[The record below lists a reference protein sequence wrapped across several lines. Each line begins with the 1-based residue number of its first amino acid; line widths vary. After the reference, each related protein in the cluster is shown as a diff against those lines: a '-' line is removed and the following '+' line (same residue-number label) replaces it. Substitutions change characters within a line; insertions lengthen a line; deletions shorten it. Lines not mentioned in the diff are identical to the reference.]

1 MQFELDRMY
10 KNTQL
15 INQGVNAKEI
25 TVSGTTLFRV
35 AAEQYEDATLWTYLA
50 QVNNLS
56 DPTITIP
63 VTLMVPQK
71 PGANLSFGT

>member
-50 QVNNLS
+50 QVNNLT
-56 DPTITIP
+56 DPTITMP
-63 VTLMVPQK
+63 VTLMVPPK